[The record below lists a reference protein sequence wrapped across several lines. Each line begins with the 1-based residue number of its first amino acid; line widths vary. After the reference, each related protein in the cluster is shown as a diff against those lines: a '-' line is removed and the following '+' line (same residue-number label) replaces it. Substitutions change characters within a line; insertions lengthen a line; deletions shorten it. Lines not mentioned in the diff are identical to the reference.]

1 MDIDQTACSI
11 CKGSIGSLI
20 RATDKMHGG
29 AERFTYGQCSGCGC
43 LQLLRVPENYSTY
56 YPPQYYSFKLPAKS
70 NFKAL
75 KKSLKIKFIFNH
87 PKIISGAVAFLTRN
101 YSAYWVYKN
110 LGVSAS
116 SRILDVG
123 TGSGEHVLEL
133 WGAGFSNALG
143 IDAFVAKD
151 IEYSGKLLVKK
162 TELAPELGEFDLI
175 TFHHSL
181 EHIRDQVQTLEVAR
195 ELLSPQGQILV
206 RIPTVSSV
214 AYDEFK
220 ENWFQLD
227 APRHLYLHS
236 HKSISITAEAAG
248 LIIDELWCDSNE
260 MQFIVSEQYQSGI
273 TGNNPGSYLV
283 NKKSKVVSQKYIG
296 AMKLKAEKANRSLR
310 GDQVCIVMS
319 RA

>member
-20 RATDKMHGG
+20 HATDKMHGG
-29 AERFTYGQCSGCGC
+29 TERFTYGQCSGCGC

-56 YPPQYYSFKLPAKS
+56 YPPQYYSFKMPVKS

-75 KKSLKIKFIFNH
+75 RKNLKIKFIFNH
-87 PKIISGAVAFLTRN
+87 PKIMSGAVAFLTRN
-101 YSAYWVYKN
+101 YNAYWIYKN

-143 IDAFVAKD
+143 IDWFVAND
-151 IEYSGKLLVKK
+151 IEYSGKPLVKK

-195 ELLSPQGQILV
+195 DMLSPQGHILV

-227 APRHLYLHS
+227 APRHLFLHS
-236 HKSISITAEAAG
+236 HKSILITAEAAG

-296 AMKLKAEKANRSLR
+296 AMKLKSEKANRSLR